1 MKEQFDGGHMRIS
14 ATGYLIAALFL
25 AGCGTNANPANW
37 WGRDA
42 PDESVLEPIEATN
55 PLIPESSGLFRSDP
69 RERNVY
75 EGTTIDAISD
85 LTIERVPGGIL
96 IRATGRSATQG
107 VFNARLTPQ
116 NEDEL
121 PEDGVLTYQL
131 QAQYQQIAGGAPQTS
146 EVTVARK
153 LTDQEVRDARVIRV
167 EGLQNALERR
177 R

>member
-1 MKEQFDGGHMRIS
+1 MRIS
-14 ATGYLIAALFL
+14 ATAYLIAALFL
-25 AGCGTNANPANW
+25 AGCGTNANPVNW
-37 WGRDA
+37 FGREG
-42 PDESVLEPIEATN
+42 PDESVLEPIEADN
-55 PLIPESSGLFRSDP
+55 PLIPETSGIFRSDP
-69 RERNVY
+69 RESNQY
-75 EGTTIDAISD
+75 PGTTIDAISD

-96 IRATGRSATQG
+96 IRATGRSATSG

-121 PEDGVLTYQL
+121 PVDGVLTYLL
-131 QAQYQQIAGGAPQTS
+131 QAQYKQIIGGAPEIR

-153 LTDQEVRDARVIRV
+153 LTNQEVQDARVIRV